1 MLNHEDLPESPVNKG
16 LVKQVTMTISNG
28 ENEEDGN
35 YEFKVEEA
43 KGKVKL
49 QNFTLAS

>member
-1 MLNHEDLPESPVNKG
+1 MLSYENLPESPVNKG

-35 YEFKVEEA
+35 YEFTVEEA
-43 KGKVKL
+43 KGKVM
-49 QNFTLAS
+49 